1 LFTRRHVYALAP
13 CAVGVKKSQPWQQRV
28 GRWVTIIG
36 LLLGAGLLTGCS
48 ATRLA
53 YNNAPDLVYWWSDG
67 FFDWNQPQSTLLRND
82 LENLQQW
89 HRRQELPGYATTLHA
104 LQAAAL
110 LDIQADQVCAL
121 ADYLQQRLQ
130 ATLDRA
136 MPTAV
141 ALAPR
146 LSAAQLAHLSDALEN
161 RSHDWRE
168 EWMDDPPAER
178 EDRRLKKM
186 VARAEQYYGRI
197 TIAQRAQLR
206 AQLRAS
212 AFDPSFQFQEGVR
225 RQQDTLQTLRQIT
238 TNAAA
243 GTGNPAQIKAAL
255 QALLARTLE
264 SPDPT
269 FLQYARQVRREA
281 CAAIADFHNRTSTEQ
296 RQHLQQLLQG
306 YEADARAL
314 LAR

>member
-1 LFTRRHVYALAP
+1 VYTLAP
-13 CAVGVKKSQPWQQRV
+13 CAVGVKESQPWQQRL
-28 GRWVTIIG
+28 GHWVAIIG
-36 LLLGAGLLTGCS
+36 LLLGATLLTGCS

-82 LENLQQW
+82 LDNLQHW
-89 HRRQELPGYATTLHA
+89 HRRQELPGYATTLNA
-104 LQAAAL
+104 LQAAAPQ
-110 LDIQADQVCAL
+110 DIQADQVCAL
-121 ADYLQQRLQ
+121 ADYVQQRLQ

-136 MPTAV
+136 LPTAA
-141 ALAPR
+141 ALAPG
-146 LSAAQLAHLSDALEN
+146 LSAAQLAHLSDALDQ
-161 RSHDWRE
+161 RSRNWRE

-186 VARAEQYYGRI
+186 VTRAEQYYGRI
-197 TIAQRAQLR
+197 TAAQRAQLR

-212 AFDPSFQFQEGVR
+212 AFDPSLQLQEGVR

-238 TNAAA
+238 ANAAT
-243 GTGNPAQIKAAL
+243 GSGNPAQTKAAL

-269 FLQYARQVRREA
+269 FLQYARQVRRQA
-281 CAAIADFHNRTSTEQ
+281 CVAIADFHNRASPEQ
-296 RQHLQQLLQG
+296 RRHLQQALQG